1 MKMLCENRLFLLLL
15 IVLTIVGCAAM
26 QEKRA
31 KMLDPANL
39 LDGAS
44 YVGNES
50 CKGCHQEKFKDGDFH
65 SRIKDFEAPG
75 MKLGCEG
82 CHGPGSLH
90 AAGQV
95 EKIITFKAKDVDFS
109 NLCLSCHQSK
119 TTMSFKSSTH
129 FKEGV
134 DCTGCHKM
142 HGKTEKKLLK
152 EKEFSLCSGC
162 HSDVRAKFYFTSHHP
177 VKEDKFSCSACHNVH
192 VDTKALLKGED
203 EKNELCLS
211 CHRKYQ
217 GPFVFEHAPVVE
229 DCLNCH
235 DAHGSIAN
243 NLLKQNEPFV
253 CLQCH
258 EAHFHALRA
267 SGNFD
272 VKMKGVLDPYQTN
285 TPIDATNATTVAPYQ
300 VTIKGTQNGFQKAFL
315 TKCTQCHKAVHG
327 SDLPSQGTTSQGKN
341 LSR

>member
-1 MKMLCENRLFLLLL
+1 MRLMFFKRCLFLVLLATL
-15 IVLTIVGCAAM
+15 SCATL
-26 QEKRA
+26 QGKGA
-31 KMLDPANL
+31 KMLDPASFIE
-39 LDGAS
+39 GAS
-44 YVGNES
+44 YVGDES
-50 CKGCHQEKFKDGDFH
+50 CKGCHEAHFKNSDFH
-65 SRIKDFEAPG
+65 SRVKAFEVSSG
-75 MKLGCEG
+75 RLGCEG

-90 AAGQV
+90 AGGQT
-95 EKIITFKAKDVDFS
+95 EKIISFKDGKVNYS
-109 NLCLSCHQSK
+109 KSCLACHQSK
-119 TTMSFKSSTH
+119 NTISFESTVH
-129 FKEGV
+129 YNEGV
-134 DCTGCHKM
+134 DCISCHKM

-152 EKEFSLCSGC
+152 EKEVVLCSSC
-162 HSDVRAKFYFTSHHP
+162 HSDVKSKFYYTSHHP
-177 VKEDKFSCSACHNVH
+177 IKEGNFTCSTCHEVH
-192 VDTKALLKGED
+192 SDTKMLLKGEG

-267 SGNFD
+267 WGTFD
-272 VKMKGVLDPYQTN
+272 VKFKGVLDPYQTN
-285 TPIDATNATTVAPYQ
+285 GTIDGTDVTPNQ
-300 VTIKGTQNGFQKAFL
+300 VTVKGTDHGFQKAFL
-315 TKCTQCHKAVHG
+315 TKCTQCHKSVHG